1 MPPIPVIDLFAGPGG
16 LSEGFSRHGEQD
28 WSRVLSAVLSDAPV
42 PAFRKTRFQVAVSV
56 EMDAF
61 AHQTLEL
68 RALVRKLRQAGRLR
82 LFERYLQDFDRTAL
96 FEQAGAAGEE
106 ARDEAWCAR
115 LGDKDTEAALDER
128 VKSSVSSDEPWV
140 LIGGPPCQA
149 YSLAGRSRNRG
160 KTDYRPEND
169 ERHFLYREYLRIV
182 ARHRPP
188 VFVME
193 NVKGLLS
200 SKVGGESMFERIEED
215 LRSPVIAI
223 GGKDKKLRYALYP
236 VVAPSAGG
244 QLSIGSDVL
253 RTDYV
258 VKMETRGIPQARHRI
273 ILLGVREDVACKP
286 SVLLPLRDAVA
297 VGDVLSGLPSL
308 RSGLSKA
315 EDSPVAWTQAV
326 VSAERTR
333 WWKSVPEDVKG
344 RMKNALHELASAKM
358 ESRGAAVSGG
368 GGKVPYAPEWYQ
380 PDGFRKVLNHETRSH
395 IEGDLHRYLFASA
408 WGDVLG
414 YSPNLSEFPR
424 GLLPEHSNAQRAIDE
439 GGLFGD
445 RFRVQVAS
453 KPSTTVTSHISKD
466 GHYYIHPDP
475 AQCRSLSVREA
486 ARLQTFP
493 DDYFFC
499 GARTAQYHQVGNAV
513 PPLLATQIAS
523 VVAGLLD

>member
-1 MPPIPVIDLFAGPGG
+1 MLSPVLN
-16 LSEGFSRHGEQD
+16 
-28 WSRVLSAVLSDAPV
+28 DAPV
-42 PAFRKTRFQVAVSV
+42 PRFSKTRFQVAVSV
-56 EMDAF
+56 EMDAH

-68 RALVRKLRQAGRLR
+68 RALARKLRQSGDFQ
-82 LFERYLQDFDRTAL
+82 LFERFLQDFDRNSL
-96 FEQAGAAGEE
+96 FEKAGVAGEE
-106 ARDEAWCAR
+106 ARSEAWCAR
-115 LGDKDTEAALDER
+115 LGDKKTEGALDER
-128 VKSSVSSDEPWV
+128 IGSSVSPDEPWV

-160 KTDYRPEND
+160 IADYRAED
-169 ERHFLYREYLRIV
+169 DDRHFLYREYLRIV
-182 ARHRPP
+182 AKHQPP

-200 SKVGGESMFERIEED
+200 SKVGGESMFERIEAD
-215 LRSPVIAI
+215 LRSPVVAI
-223 GGKDKKLRYALYP
+223 GGKNKKLRYALYP
-236 VVAPSAGG
+236 VVAPEAGG
-244 QLSIGSDVL
+244 QLTLDSSVL

-258 VKMETRGIPQARHRI
+258 VRMETRGIPQARHRI
-273 ILLGVREDVACKP
+273 ILLGVREDVGRKP
-286 SVLLPLRDAVA
+286 GVLLPKREAVS
-297 VGDVLSGLPSL
+297 VGDVLRGLPPL

-315 EDSPVAWTQAV
+315 EDSSASWTEAV
-326 VSAERTR
+326 VSAERAR
-333 WWKSVPEDVKG
+333 WWKAAPEAVRL
-344 RMKNALHELASAKM
+344 RMKNALHELVSTGLDG
-358 ESRGAAVSGG
+358 RGAAVAGG
-368 GGKVPYAPEWYQ
+368 GRKASYAPEWYQ
-380 PDGFRKVLNHETRSH
+380 PAGFKKVLNHETRSH

-408 WGDVLG
+408 WGEEFE

-424 GLLPEHSNAQRAIDE
+424 GLLPEHGNAQRAVDE

-475 AQCRSLSVREA
+475 TQCRSLTVREA

-499 GARTAQYHQVGNAV
+499 GPRTEQYHQVGNAV

-523 VVAGLLD
+523 VVAALLA